1 MSCNLTS
8 RCFLWM
14 MPIPPPPPAG
24 RGRWTNSKP
33 TGVMS
38 FFPALSLSSLPNH
51 VSVTATRSKLF
62 ATLDNGCLISK
73 GTAIDGRLKQITP
86 SQCRHVLAWYKNQFP
101 GRSCIIQTGLNL
113 VVCAFFITI
122 SGTVHC
128 WIYRCNPVPVRSPNR
143 NYVFLTVRF
152 KCAVLFSPI
161 WSNCWRPNFTTV
173 SFTVYAVCTNLS
185 EDSDKSGISE
195 VS

>member
-1 MSCNLTS
+1 MRSYIWSKDWNVAMSCNLTS

-24 RGRWTNSKP
+24 RADGQIQNQL
-33 TGVMS
+33 GLCL

-86 SQCRHVLAWYKNQFP
+86 SQCRHALAWYRNQFP
-101 GRSCIIQTGLNL
+101 GKSCITQTGLNL
-113 VVCAFFITI
+113 VVCAFFKTI
-122 SGTVHC
+122 WGTVHC
-128 WIYRCNPVPVRSPNR
+128 WIYRCNPPVRSPNR
-143 NYVFLTVRF
+143 MTKLCF
-152 KCAVLFSPI
+152 
-161 WSNCWRPNFTTV
+161 PN
-173 SFTVYAVCTNLS
+173 S
-185 EDSDKSGISE
+185 
-195 VS
+195 